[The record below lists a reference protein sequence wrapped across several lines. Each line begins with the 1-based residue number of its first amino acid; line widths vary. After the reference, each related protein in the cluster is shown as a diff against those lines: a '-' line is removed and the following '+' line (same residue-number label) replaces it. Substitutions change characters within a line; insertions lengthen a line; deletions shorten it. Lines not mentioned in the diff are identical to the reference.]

1 MAGPAG
7 WLWGAHLKPFT
18 ESTLHRPQQVPAVLL
33 LLRLRLARQLGPRKS
48 PLCGGLAGLHIR
60 VISSS
65 MLQVAM
71 CSGPYPRPLQVGT
84 PWEPAPLPCGELSSL
99 PAPCPPPAL
108 SFYLAHASW
117 VPKSDKNTCA

>member
-33 LLRLRLARQLGPRKS
+33 LLRLWLARQLGPRKS

-65 MLQVAM
+65 DAPGGHVFRVLPSAPA
-71 CSGPYPRPLQVGT
+71 GGHPLGT
-84 PWEPAPLPCGELSSL
+84 SSITLWGAQFPASPL
-99 PAPCPPPAL
+99 PAPCPIFLPGP
-108 SFYLAHASW
+108 
-117 VPKSDKNTCA
+117 C